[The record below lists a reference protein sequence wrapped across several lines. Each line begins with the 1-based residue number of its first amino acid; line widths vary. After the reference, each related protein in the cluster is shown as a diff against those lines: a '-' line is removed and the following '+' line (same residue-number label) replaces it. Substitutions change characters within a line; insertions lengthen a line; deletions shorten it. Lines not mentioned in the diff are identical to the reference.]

1 MGRRTH
7 LVPWRR
13 AGDAT
18 DRDVDA
24 DEVVRETGWVFN
36 NEVGAGLTLAGFVA
50 TGERE
55 VRRYLRVLGLEG
67 PHLAGGRMLELGCGI
82 GRMTAAFT
90 RRAGSVVAA
99 DVDPAFLERCRE
111 TVARHGDP
119 ARLRTARV
127 VDGRRIDVPDA
138 DVDLAFSY
146 ITLQHCAPDVAIEL
160 AREAVRATRP
170 GGTVALNF
178 RGWTRADAVLLPL
191 GALVRAAWRVPG
203 LGARAARWRWATR
216 LGWQA
221 NRLGVRAVL
230 DALGARLVEPRVF
243 VAMKRGA
250 TVQDD
255 PRVRVTSLRRLHRGH
270 WWLVARI
277 A

>member
-1 MGRRTH
+1 M
-7 LVPWRR
+7 PWRR

-18 DRDVDA
+18 DRDVSA

-36 NEVGAGLTLAGFVA
+36 NEVGDALTLEGFVA

-55 VRRYLRVLGLEG
+55 VRRYLRVLGLDG
-67 PHLAGGRMLELGCGI
+67 PHLASARMLEIGCGI

-90 RRAGSVVAA
+90 RRVGAVVAA

-127 VDGRRIDVPDA
+127 MDGRRVDVPDA

-146 ITLQHCAPDVAIEL
+146 ITLQHCAPDVALEL

-178 RGWTRADAVLLPL
+178 RGWTRADAALLPL
-191 GALVRAAWRVPG
+191 GALVRLAWRVPG

-221 NRLGVRAVL
+221 NRLGVREVL
-230 DALGARLVEPRVF
+230 DALGARLAEPRVF
-243 VAMKRGA
+243 VPGKRGA
-250 TVQDD
+250 TTQRD
-255 PRVRVTSLRRLHRGH
+255 PRARVTMLRRLHRGH
-270 WWLVARI
+270 WWLVARV

>member
-1 MGRRTH
+1 VTRRTH

-24 DEVVRETGWVFN
+24 DEVVRDTGWVFN
-36 NEVGAGLTLAGFVA
+36 NVTGDGLTLADFVA

-55 VRRYLRVLGLEG
+55 VRRYLRVLGLDSPG
-67 PHLAGGRMLELGCGI
+67 LADARLLELGCGI
-82 GRMTAAFT
+82 GRMTAPFT
-90 RRAGSVVAA
+90 RRVGTVLAA

-127 VDGRRIDVPDA
+127 VDGRRIDAPDA
-138 DVDLAFSY
+138 GVDLAFSY
-146 ITLQHCAPDVAIEL
+146 LTLQHCAPDVAIAL

-178 RGWTRADAVLLPL
+178 RGRLRGDAALLAL
-191 GALVRAAWRVPG
+191 GALVRLAWRVPV
-203 LGARAARWRWATR
+203 LGPRAARWRWAAR

-221 NRLGVRAVL
+221 NRLGAREVL
-230 DALGARLVEPRVF
+230 DALGARLAEPRVF
-243 VAMKRGA
+243 VADKRGA
-250 TVQDD
+250 TPQAD
-255 PRVRVTSLRRLHRGH
+255 PRARVAALPRLHRGH
-270 WWLVARI
+270 WWLVARV